1 MPDFFPTNLAI
12 MFIWKLKT
20 LLQLQPLTYHLSYP
34 QQLIKKLE
42 EISCVPVQSG
52 FDNFSSFIY

>member
-1 MPDFFPTNLAI
+1 